1 MEIWDEVI
9 KEYNN
14 EINNLRLTLGNGSAE
29 DYSHYRQI
37 VGSISSLEWAR
48 DNLTDLVKK
57 RIYMEDE
64 N

>member
-48 DNLTDLVKK
+48 DNLTDIVKK
-57 RIYMEDE
+57 RMYMEDE
-64 N
+64 D

>member
-29 DYSHYRQI
+29 YYSHYRQI

-57 RIYMEDE
+57 CHVIY
-64 N
+64 

>member
-1 MEIWDEVI
+1 MWDEVI
-9 KEYNN
+9 TEFNN
-14 EINNLRLTLGNGSAE
+14 EINNLRVTLGNGSAE
-29 DYSHYRQI
+29 DYPHYRQI

-48 DNLTDLVKK
+48 DNLTQIIKK

>member
-1 MEIWDEVI
+1 MEIWDEVV

-48 DNLTDLVKK
+48 DNLTDIVKK
-57 RIYMEDE
+57 RMYMEDE
-64 N
+64 D

>member
-1 MEIWDEVI
+1 MDIWDEI
-9 KEYNN
+9 ITEYNK
-14 EINNLRLTLGNGSAE
+14 EINSLRLTLGNGSAE

-48 DNLTDLVKK
+48 DNLTDIVKK